1 MFLRSS
7 KSSVKELVNGTN
19 PIDLDRIETYLQIN
33 QNAITMKNLLL
44 LTIGLTLLTA
54 CGPSKYITND
64 YKEYSPQHRKIAVLP
79 FSNHYTGRIP
89 DNMTAEE
96 LLAHRVDESILFQ
109 ASLYHQL
116 LDESGIDDD
125 QVQISIQDVGITN
138 SKLEKNGIS
147 IEESWTYDPTE
158 LASIL
163 GVDALVKVN
172 MYKDQM
178 LSRTESALVDI
189 ASSVIIPRTT
199 GNIIGQHLFKRS
211 AKIELT
217 ARLIDGTEGIA
228 LWAID
233 RKCNLDWRKDPDDA
247 VREINNTISK
257 KFPYRKNL

>member
-1 MFLRSS
+1 
-7 KSSVKELVNGTN
+7 
-19 PIDLDRIETYLQIN
+19 
-33 QNAITMKNLLL
+33 MKNLLL

-54 CGPSKYITND
+54 CGPSKFITND

-89 DNMTAEE
+89 DNLSAED
-96 LLAHRVDESILFQ
+96 LLALRVEESTLFQ
-109 ASLYHQL
+109 TSLYHQL

-125 QVQISIQDVGITN
+125 QVQIAIQDVGITN

-147 IEESWTYDPTE
+147 VEESWTYDPTE

-163 GVDALVKVN
+163 EVDAIVKVN
-172 MYKDQM
+172 MFKNQM
-178 LSRTESALVDI
+178 LTRGESAIVDI
-189 ASSVIIPRTT
+189 ASSILNP
-199 GNIIGQHLFKRS
+199 RS
-211 AKIELT
+211 AKITTGSILAKRSSKIELS
-217 ARLIDGTEGIA
+217 ARLIDGTEGIS

-233 RKCNLDWRKDPDDA
+233 RKCNLDWKKDPDDA